1 MIRLAILAGALLLAG
16 CGEVRMKSS
25 QGMVSCGHDMI
36 GKVYMPR
43 GSTVAYGMDVVREE
57 NLSGPIRV
65 VPPGGQV
72 TQDYVP
78 GRTTIFI
85 GNDGR
90 INDVKCG

>member
-1 MIRLAILAGALLLAG
+1 MIRLTILAGALLLAG

-43 GSTVAYGMDVVREE
+43 GSTVAFGMDVVREE